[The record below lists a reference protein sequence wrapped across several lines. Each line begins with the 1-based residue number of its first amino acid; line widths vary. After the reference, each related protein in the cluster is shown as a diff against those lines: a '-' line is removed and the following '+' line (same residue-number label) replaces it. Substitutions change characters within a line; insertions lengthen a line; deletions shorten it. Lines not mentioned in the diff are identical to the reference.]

1 MAGGAFLRDRSL
13 FRPTRQDHEL
23 GLQATQLEDTP
34 DGKAFAFQMIQPHF
48 KFGKAVG
55 LIDDPGT
62 GVVNLARMEAALG
75 SSALLN
81 WGKCLCS
88 RMLRANRRR

>member
-23 GLQATQLEDTP
+23 GLQAAQQEDSM
-34 DGKAFAFQMIQPHF
+34 DRKAFVFQMVQPGF
-48 KFGKAVG
+48 EFGKAAG

-62 GVVNLARMEAALG
+62 GVVQPCPDGSGSWLLSPVELG
-75 SSALLN
+75 
-81 WGKCLCS
+81 
-88 RMLRANRRR
+88 